1 MKRRKKKVN
10 PQQSKQEY
18 GARLKVYKSR
28 IYHFLELL
36 GCEELKTL
44 INRGYLRGMYYKRNN
59 NLPIIRQSVSL
70 LSGQQS
76 VHDMQADLDELISIK
91 EIEIY
96 PDGPLVSPREV
107 MVYITL
113 IHLLALAN
121 EQSTDPN
128 VLRIV
133 KQFRDKAP
141 DINKLYRRAN
151 EIIDN
156 VMSYL
161 GLKMTHFN
169 KRICWLEYVSK
180 NQGKNFLENNIM
192 LVEKIP
198 QALMVVIDNHPRPV
212 YRLELGFPS
221 SGLLEVSISSE
232 QLKLDQS
239 IRNMLIPVYLQNHVL
254 HRLEERLDCLTR
266 MTREIHLYASLK
278 DPKISQFKGRTLV
291 EYNMGKQKK
300 MGYLVVEYLD
310 GILLVKTFLLL
321 SNSGTPEGQRLEASS
336 GMKKI
341 DRQYWAIDRL
351 STFQQSDMKDN
362 TQLKEVFEQA
372 GCGSLF
378 NEIPALDTG
387 QEIHANQAAQ
397 MLQYLNMDKVEEQM
411 LVDI

>member
-1 MKRRKKKVN
+1 MKRRKKKDN
-10 PQQSKQEY
+10 TQQIKQERV
-18 GARLKVYKSR
+18 ARLKIYKNR
-28 IYHFLELL
+28 IFHFLELL
-36 GCEELKTL
+36 GGEEVKTL
-44 INRGYLRGMYYKRNN
+44 INNGYLRGMYYKRNN
-59 NLPIIRQSVSL
+59 NLPVIRQSGCS
-70 LSGQQS
+70 LSGHES
-76 VHDMQADLDELISIK
+76 IHDIQADLDELISIK
-91 EIEIY
+91 RIEIY

-113 IHLLALAN
+113 IYLLVLAN

-128 VLRIV
+128 VLRVV
-133 KQFRDKAP
+133 KQFMDKAP
-141 DINKLYRRAN
+141 DFNKLYSQAN
-151 EIIDN
+151 EIIDS

-212 YRLELGFPS
+212 YRLALAFPS
-221 SGLLEVSISSE
+221 SGLTEISVSSE
-232 QLKLDQS
+232 QLGLDQS

-254 HRLEERLDCLTR
+254 HRLKERLDCLSR
-266 MTREIHLYASLK
+266 MTRELHLYASLK
-278 DPKISQFKGRTLV
+278 DPKISQCKGRTLV
-291 EYNMGKQKK
+291 EYNLDKQNK

-341 DRQYWAIDRL
+341 DRQYWAVDRL

-362 TQLKEVFEQA
+362 PQIREVFEKA

-378 NEIPALDTG
+378 DDIRMLGNDH
-387 QEIHANQAAQ
+387 EIHSTQAAQ
-397 MLQYLNMDKVEEQM
+397 MLKYLNMDKVEEQM
-411 LVDI
+411 LVDK